1 MSDLDEL
8 LQEVVALRIELS
20 EAKTAMRNMVRTGTV
35 AKRDAEKGYR
45 LDWGKDDKGETI
57 LSPWY
62 PHPEAGGAAK
72 SWFPLSE
79 GQIVTAI
86 NPGGDFRQ
94 GFLVRGGFGG
104 QNERPS
110 FELTQNGFTF
120 GGVRIEIA
128 DNSLKIAIGSSV
140 LEITAGAMSF
150 KAAALKWIKG

>member
-1 MSDLDEL
+1 MSDFDEL
-8 LQEVVALRIELS
+8 LQEVVALRLELS

-128 DNSLKIAIGSSV
+128 DSSLKITIGSSV
-140 LEITAGAMSF
+140 LEITASAMSF